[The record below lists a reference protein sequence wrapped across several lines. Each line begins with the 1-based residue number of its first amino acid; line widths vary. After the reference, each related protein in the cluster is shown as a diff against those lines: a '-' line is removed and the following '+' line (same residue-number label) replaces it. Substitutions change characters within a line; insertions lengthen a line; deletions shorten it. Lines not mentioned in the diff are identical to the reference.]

1 MKKGFI
7 KYSLAMMM
15 LAGVL
20 AGCAQGNGQRSGDAQ
35 NTSGEQAGGTNA
47 QGSEGAVKIAVAAP
61 MTGDNSEYGIGFTN
75 AAKLMADQWNAQGGV
90 LGKQIE
96 IVPYDDKNTSE
107 EATTIAQK
115 IVSDGDISGVIGHF
129 SSGVCMTAA
138 PIYQENK
145 IIEISPSASHP
156 DYSKIGNYIFRNNT
170 IISKEGAASVDI
182 AVHDLG
188 KKNIG
193 IISIMTDWGTNTSGI
208 IKDLI
213 ADLNDPNIKV
223 VAHEEVMEGSDD
235 YTPAITKLNEAG
247 ADVVICCG
255 MYNLVAP
262 VAKQYKNINPDIAIV
277 GFSNAYSQQLIQ
289 LGGEAVE
296 GVCFP
301 VIFFSE
307 SDDPNVK
314 EYVEKFTKTYGSA
327 PSALTSQ
334 AYDSVGVLLTAMKE
348 AGTTDSEA
356 VRDKLNEISY
366 KGVTG
371 DIKFDE
377 QGDVDK
383 QFNKVTIKDGKF
395 VKMN

>member
-7 KYSLAMMM
+7 RYSLAMMA
-15 LAGVL
+15 LAGL
-20 AGCAQGNGQRSGDAQ
+20 LSGCAQGNGQSSAGAN
-35 NTSGEQAGGTNA
+35 NTSGAKAEGTSQAGG
-47 QGSEGAVKIAVAAP
+47 EGTVKIAVAGP

-138 PIYQENK
+138 PIYQENR

-170 IISKEGAASVDI
+170 VISKEGAASVDI
-182 AVHDLG
+182 AVHDLK

-213 ADLNDPNIKV
+213 TGLNDPNVKV

-262 VAKQYKNINPDIAIV
+262 VAKQYKNINPDISIV

-289 LGGEAVE
+289 LGGQAVE

-307 SDDPNVK
+307 SDDADVK
-314 EYVEKFTKTYGSA
+314 AYVDEYKKVYGNS

-334 AYDSVGVLLTAMKE
+334 AYDSMGILLTAMKE
-348 AGTTDSEA
+348 AGTTDSEK
-356 VRDKLNEISY
+356 VRDKLNEITY

-371 DIKFDE
+371 NIKFDE

>member
-1 MKKGFI
+1 MKKRAISF
-7 KYSLAMMM
+7 M
-15 LAGVL
+15 LAAAMTAALVSGCGSAPKAES
-20 AGCAQGNGQRSGDAQ
+20 AGAAAGSEASGSKGA
-35 NTSGEQAGGTNA
+35 SGETIQ
-47 QGSEGAVKIAVAAP
+47 IAVAGP

-75 AAKLMADQWNAQGGV
+75 AANLMAEQWNAEGGV
-90 LGKQIE
+90 LGKQVE

-115 IVSDGDISGVIGHF
+115 IVSDKKVAGVIGHF
-129 SSGVCMTAA
+129 ASGVCMTAA

-145 IIEISPSASHP
+145 IIEISPSSSHP
-156 DYSKIGNYIFRNNT
+156 DYAGIGDYIFRNNT
-170 IISKEGAASVDI
+170 VISKEASAGVDI
-182 AVHDLG
+182 AINDMG

-193 IISIMTDWGTNTSGI
+193 IISIMTDWGTNTSQI
-208 IKDLI
+208 VKQLI
-213 ADLNDPNIKV
+213 EESGNADVKV

-235 YTPAITKLNEAG
+235 YSPAITKLNEAG

-262 VAKQYKNINPDIAIV
+262 VAKQYKQINPDIAIV
-277 GFSNAYSQQLIQ
+277 GFSNAYSQQLIE
-289 LGGEAVE
+289 LGGDAVE

-307 SDDPNVK
+307 SDDENVK
-314 EYVEKFTKTYGSA
+314 SYVETYTEKFGSA

-334 AYDSVGVLLTAMKE
+334 AYDSVGMLLTAIKE

-356 VRDKLNEISY
+356 VKSKLYEIDY

-371 DIKFDE
+371 DTKFDE
-377 QGDVDK
+377 NGDVDK
-383 QFNKVTIKDGKF
+383 EFVKVTIKDGKF

>member
-1 MKKGFI
+1 MKKGLLS
-7 KYSLAMMM
+7 SLLVMSLVFVGLSGCGKQGGETAKSGN
-15 LAGVL
+15 AGIS
-20 AGCAQGNGQRSGDAQ
+20 AGEDKIQ
-35 NTSGEQAGGTNA
+35 
-47 QGSEGAVKIAVAAP
+47 IAVAAP
-61 MTGDNSEYGIGFTN
+61 MTGDNSEYGIGFYN
-75 AAKLMADQWNAQGGV
+75 AALLKAKEWNANGGV

-96 IVPYDDKNTSE
+96 IVQYDDKNTSE

-115 IVSDGDISGVIGHF
+115 IVSDKKVVGVIGHF

-145 IIEISPSASHP
+145 IIEISPSSSHP
-156 DYSKIGNYIFRNNT
+156 DYSGIGDFIFRNNT
-170 IISKEGAASVDI
+170 VISKEGAASIDI
-182 AVHDLG
+182 AVNDLG
-188 KKNIG
+188 KKKVG
-193 IISIMTDWGTNTSGI
+193 IISIMTDWGTNTSKM
-208 IKDLI
+208 IKEMVEKTD
-213 ADLNDPNIKV
+213 AKV

-262 VAKQYKNINPDIAIV
+262 VAKQYKQINPDIRIV
-277 GFSNAYSQQLIQ
+277 GFSNSYSQQLIE

-307 SDDPNVK
+307 SDDPEVKNYVESFKK
-314 EYVEKFTKTYGSA
+314 EYGNA

-334 AYDSVGVLLTAMKE
+334 AYDSVGILLTAIKE
-348 AGTTDSEA
+348 TETTDSEK
-356 VRDKLNEISY
+356 VKEKLYEINY

-371 DIKFDE
+371 DTKFDSN
-377 QGDVDK
+377 GDVDK
-383 QFNKVTIKDGKF
+383 QFVKVTIKYGKF
-395 VKMN
+395 TKMD

>member
-1 MKKGFI
+1 MKKGFFR
-7 KYSLAMMM
+7 YSLAMMA
-15 LAGVL
+15 LAGL
-20 AGCAQGNGQRSGDAQ
+20 LSGCAQGNGQSTDGA
-35 NTSGEQAGGTNA
+35 NSTSAAKTEGTITKGGEGT
-47 QGSEGAVKIAVAAP
+47 VKIAVAGP

-96 IVPYDDKNTSE
+96 IIPYDDKNTSE

-156 DYSKIGNYIFRNNT
+156 DYSKIGNFIFRNNT
-170 IISKEGAASVDI
+170 VISKEGAASVDI

-208 IKDLI
+208 IKDLVTG
-213 ADLNDPNIKV
+213 LNDPEVKV

-307 SDDPNVK
+307 SDDTAV
-314 EYVEKFTKTYGSA
+314 KTYVDQYTKAYGNS

-334 AYDSVGVLLTAMKE
+334 AYDSVGILLTAMKE
-348 AGTTDSEA
+348 AGTADSEK
-356 VRDKLNEISY
+356 VRDKLNEINY